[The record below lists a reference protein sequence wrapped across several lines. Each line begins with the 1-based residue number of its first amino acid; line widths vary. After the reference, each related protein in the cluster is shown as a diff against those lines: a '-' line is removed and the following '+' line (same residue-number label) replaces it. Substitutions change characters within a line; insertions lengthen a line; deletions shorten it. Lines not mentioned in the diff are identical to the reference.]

1 VGEAEG
7 APESADGAAV
17 VVVVMLH
24 SYHYARICATLAHQ
38 EATMARRL
46 TPEDL
51 ALTAAEKRA
60 AQVQAEGGARN
71 RAIGSAIGNV
81 AGAGLGALG
90 FLVPGAGA
98 VLGPAAMAAGSQ
110 LGGALGGMAGDAFS
124 EDELEEADEAIA
136 EGEMKRRE
144 KVERYKLRQ
153 DALNALLSE
162 D

>member
-1 VGEAEG
+1 
-7 APESADGAAV
+7 
-17 VVVVMLH
+17 
-24 SYHYARICATLAHQ
+24 
-38 EATMARRL
+38 MARRL

-60 AQVQAEGGARN
+60 AQVQAEGGAGN
-71 RAIGSAIGNV
+71 RAIGSTIGNI

-98 VLGPAAMAAGSQ
+98 ILGPAAMAAGSQ

-124 EDELEEADEAIA
+124 EEADDDIA
-136 EGEMKRRE
+136 EGEMKRQE
-144 KVERYKLRQ
+144 KLARYKLRQ
-153 DALNALLSE
+153 DALNALMSE

>member
-1 VGEAEG
+1 
-7 APESADGAAV
+7 
-17 VVVVMLH
+17 
-24 SYHYARICATLAHQ
+24 
-38 EATMARRL
+38 MARRL

-60 AQVQAEGGARN
+60 AQVQAEGGAGN
-71 RAIGSAIGNV
+71 RAIGSTIGNI

-98 VLGPAAMAAGSQ
+98 ILGPAAMAAGSQ

-124 EDELEEADEAIA
+124 EGDLEEAGDTIA
-136 EGEMKRRE
+136 EGEMKRQE
-144 KVERYKLRQ
+144 KLARYKLRQ
-153 DALNALLSE
+153 DALNALMSE